1 MEQYIEISL
10 ADLLE
15 MVSKGNFNDIYWKN
29 SSNELVPVINVPFYL
44 NQLGKKKWFKRE
56 VTE

>member
-1 MEQYIEISL
+1 MERYKEISL

-29 SSNELVPVINVPFYL
+29 NSNELVPVINIPFISMS
-44 NQLGKKKWFKRE
+44 
-56 VTE
+56 